1 MPHLLLPKLNTQHTV
16 PSPASAGVWNVRKPP
31 VLDDIAAG
39 LVTDIGDYFNVDAIP
54 DVWARPLLFEMALY
68 DKNHQLH
75 DRLMGEWRGMCAVF
89 ALHEWRGFALE
100 ATSINLTEIED
111 DFGEVAL
118 KLMPTRSLFDE
129 IGWEALYVLTY
140 KGHAIGMTSPTT
152 LFCTAHDYAGHSIP
166 WFDGKRLCDPLKV
179 DRGGGKVENVLSTF
193 EREAL
198 YRWLER
204 LKDNL
209 RKVDGS
215 RDESLWSKLL
225 EAFQDFQADLGDG
238 AKSVNGAFIT
248 DTLGIS
254 DHPVFRHLDETPPRP
269 EPDVN
274 KSHVVLASRRTVIKG
289 EVPELLI
296 LEPAIADQWGLSP
309 QDVIVWG
316 HETLDSAVPYGGPKG
331 PRDILAGQHLQGV
344 EWRTADDF
352 FTDTLYIFRREG
364 NTRAFANVT
373 PVRGEEK
380 IQGSPVIPINPE
392 ILKYIYAQDLARDVE
407 YRRGGKGIQVRLSL
421 PLSGASKTRV
431 LTIEKEYRTEDIEYV
446 EQMPVLEV
454 WPAFE
459 STMWDEYYTFYKGVQ
474 RFFVNPAEGGEVLR
488 TQKGN
493 RGMITERLAVTESFP
508 EALLLRDQRYPDE
521 GLGVIVLD
529 KKEKVNTKE
538 YEKWKVGVDFGTTS
552 TNVYVRSS
560 LDVNPI
566 IFEDRIQKITE
577 SSEAEREDFLA
588 SRFIP
593 IGSKNVPINSFYQT
607 FGDITYGSRSLENG
621 NIYYVEDGRK
631 IRDPSNT
638 GRVDH
643 QVWHDLKWSNEA
655 RDKVHAKQFLQQVVM
670 QIRVEAAARGVKQI
684 DWTYSTPS
692 SFSRTQ
698 ERDME
703 RVWEHLIGEKPSR
716 RTESLAT
723 AVYFRKEHDASTHRG
738 AVCIDI
744 GGMSADIAVW
754 QGNEVK
760 AQSSVKLASREIFV
774 KSIIESEHAE
784 FFGRK
789 ILGIND
795 INIAAIE
802 IALTS
807 KHSPKEIEN
816 ILMEHGGGREI
827 ESVHKYIVFGVG
839 ALFFYAGL
847 MVKDLIERGRFNV
860 DTPYVYLAGNGSQ
873 MLHWLTNGKFD
884 YYSPVAKLFTHIF
897 SKASGL
903 SGDKLKVSIT
913 PSDKSKHEVAA
924 GLVYDHPLE
933 SEERPVVISALEFKS
948 DKGLA
953 YSWNTEISEEKIA
966 EGVSY
971 DLSGDN
977 NIIKLISIINKFANN
992 KGLPEIKIEYED
1004 CLRKSEDKV
1013 SNRFSDLQNQPPAL
1027 MDVESPFIVG
1037 IRSLMNTIREK

>member
-1 MPHLLLPKLNTQHTV
+1 MPHLLLPKLRNQRSV
-16 PSPASAGVWNVRKPP
+16 KMPAEAGKWNRYEVS

-39 LVTDIGDYFNVDAIP
+39 LVSDVGDYFNVDAIP

-75 DRLMGEWRGMCAVF
+75 DRLVGEWRGMCAVF

-100 ATSINLTEIED
+100 ATSVNLTEIKN

-118 KLMPTRSLFDE
+118 KLIPTRSLFDK

-140 KGHAIGMTSPTT
+140 EGQAIGMTSPTT
-152 LFCTAHDYAGHSIP
+152 LFCTAHDYAGHGIP

-198 YRWLER
+198 YRWVER

-209 RKVDGS
+209 REVAGP
-215 RDESLWSKLL
+215 RDESLWAKLL
-225 EAFQDFQADLGDG
+225 EVFQDFQADLGEG
-238 AKSVNGAFIT
+238 SKSVNGAFIT

-269 EPDVN
+269 KPDAN
-274 KSHVVLASRRTVIKG
+274 KSHVVLASLRTEIEG

-331 PRDILAGQHLQGV
+331 PRDILVGQHLQGV
-344 EWRTADDF
+344 EWRTAEDF
-352 FTDTLYIFRREG
+352 FTDTLYVFRREG

-380 IQGSPVIPINPE
+380 LQGSPVIPVNPE
-392 ILKYIYAQDLARDVE
+392 ILKYIYAQDLARDIE
-407 YRRGGKGIQVRLSL
+407 YRKSGKGIQVRLSL
-421 PLSGASKTRV
+421 TLSGASKTKV
-431 LTIEKEYRTEDIEYV
+431 LTIEKEYITEDIEYV

-459 STMWDEYYTFYKGVQ
+459 STLWDEYYTFYKGVQ
-474 RFFVNPAEGGEVLR
+474 RFFVNPTGAGEVLR

-493 RGMITERLAVTESFP
+493 RGMITELLVVTDSFP
-508 EALLLRDQRYPDE
+508 EALVLRDQKYPDE
-521 GLGVIVLD
+521 SLGIILLD
-529 KKEKVNTKE
+529 KKEKVSATE
-538 YEKWKVGVDFGTTS
+538 YEQWKVGVDFGTTS
-552 TNVYVRSS
+552 TNVYVKSS
-560 LDVNPI
+560 LDVKPI

-577 SSEAEREDFLA
+577 SSEADRENFLA

-593 IGSKNVPINSFYQT
+593 IGSKNVPINSFYET
-607 FGDITYGSRSLENG
+607 FGDVTYGSRSLAHG
-621 NIYYVEDGRK
+621 HIFYVEDGRDV
-631 IRDPSNT
+631 RGRSNT
-638 GRVDH
+638 GRGDF
-643 QVWHDLKWSNEA
+643 QVWKDLKWSNEA

-670 QIRVEAAARGVKQI
+670 QIRAEAAARGVKKI

-738 AVCIDI
+738 AICIDI

-760 AQSSVKLASREIFV
+760 AQSSVKLASRDIFV
-774 KSIIESEHAE
+774 KSIIESEYAE
-784 FFGRK
+784 FFERK
-789 ILGIND
+789 ILGIKGVETG
-795 INIAAIE
+795 AIE
-802 IALTS
+802 ISLTS
-807 KHSPKEIEN
+807 KYSPEEIEK
-816 ILMEHGGGREI
+816 ILMEHGGGKEI
-827 ESVHKYIVFGVG
+827 ESIHKYIVFGVG

-847 MVKDLIERGRFNV
+847 IVRDLIEKGRFNK

-873 MLHWLTNGKFD
+873 MLHWLTNGRFD
-884 YYSPVAKLFTHIF
+884 YQSSVAKVFNHIF
-897 SKASGL
+897 SEASGL
-903 SGDKLKVSIT
+903 SGDNLKISIT
-913 PSDKSKHEVAA
+913 PADKSKHEVAA

-933 SEERPVVISALEFKS
+933 SNELPVVISALDFES
-948 DKGLA
+948 GAGSA
-953 YSWNTEISEEKIA
+953 YSWNTEITEERIA
-966 EGVSY
+966 EGISY
-971 DLSGDN
+971 SLNEGSN
-977 NIIKLISIINKFANN
+977 VIKLISIINDLANN
-992 KGLPEIKIEYED
+992 IGMPELKLDYEHRLIDAENKI
-1004 CLRKSEDKV
+1004 
-1013 SNRFSDLQNQPPAL
+1013 SNRFSDLQDQPPAL

-1037 IRSLMNTIREK
+1037 VRSLMNTMRSK